1 MIALHKMAEV
11 FCSFPCP
18 GCGNALEQGT
28 EPNSLC
34 KECREKIRFM
44 TPPFCP
50 GCGGELDGALAVCSK
65 CMREEK
71 RLWPEAVAL
80 YGMEGLGRILLHRF
94 KFYNTPELARPL
106 ARLAA
111 DSLKKAG
118 TEFDVV
124 VPVPLHWTRRFMR
137 GFNQSYLMASLIAEF
152 TGKPCE
158 KMLQR
163 VRMGRVQ
170 SRLTREE
177 RKKNLLDAFSL
188 KKGANCRNRAILV
201 VDDVMTTGSTLSA
214 ASAELLKAGAS
225 SVNVFV
231 LARR

>member
-1 MIALHKMAEV
+1 MISLQKMAEV

-18 GCGNALEQGT
+18 GCGNALEQGA

-71 RLWPEAVAL
+71 RLWPEAVSL

-158 KMLQR
+158 KILKR

-170 SRLTREE
+170 SRLTRAE

-188 KKGANCRNRAILV
+188 KKGANCKNRAILL

-225 SVNVFV
+225 TVNVFV

>member
-1 MIALHKMAEV
+1 
-11 FCSFPCP
+11 
-18 GCGNALEQGT
+18 
-28 EPNSLC
+28 
-34 KECREKIRFM
+34 M

-50 GCGGELDGALAVCSK
+50 GCGGELDGALAICSK

-71 RLWPEAVAL
+71 RPWPEAVSL
-80 YGMEGLGRILLHRF
+80 FGMEGMGRILLHRF

-111 DSLKKAG
+111 ESLEKAR
-118 TEFDVV
+118 TEFDIII
-124 VPVPLHWTRRFMR
+124 PVPLHWTRRFMR
-137 GFNQSYLMASLIAEF
+137 GFNQSLLMASLIAGF
-152 TGKPCE
+152 TDKPCE
-158 KMLQR
+158 KILR
-163 VRMGRVQ
+163 RTRMGRVQ

-177 RKKNLLDAFSL
+177 RKKNLIDAFSL
-188 KKGANCRNRAILV
+188 KKGANCKNRAILL

-225 SVNVFV
+225 AVNVFV